1 MSMLFSPMEQ
11 FEIFPI
17 LTLGI
22 TINNVI
28 FYLLVGAL
36 ISPILQYIGTAKG
49 RIAEPSGWGIISETL
64 YRTVLYI
71 VQEYIGKKSTIYF
84 PLIYTLFYLILFS
97 NLIGMVPYSS
107 TPTVEFVIT
116 QTLSITLL
124 IGILILGFLTHSI
137 LLSAAFLPAG
147 TPLPLTFMMIIIEVI
162 AYTTRTLSLGLRL
175 AINLITGHVQ
185 VKVVLGFV
193 YEAY

>member
-1 MSMLFSPMEQ
+1 MFVTLYSPMEQ
-11 FEIFPI
+11 FEIFNI
-17 LTLGI
+17 I
-22 TINNVI
+22 SVSFSINNVI

-36 ISPILQYIGTAKG
+36 VSPILQYVGTLRG
-49 RIAEPSGWGIISETL
+49 HIYPTGWGIISETL
-64 YRTVLYI
+64 Y
-71 VQEYIGKKSTIYF
+71 STILSMLTKSGITTVYF

-116 QTLSITLL
+116 LTLSVTLL
-124 IGILILGFLTHSI
+124 IGVLILGFFTHNS

-147 TPLPLTFMMIIIEVI
+147 TPLPLTFLLIIIEVI

-175 AINLITGHVQ
+175 AVNLITGHV
-185 VKVVLGFV
+185 
-193 YEAY
+193 